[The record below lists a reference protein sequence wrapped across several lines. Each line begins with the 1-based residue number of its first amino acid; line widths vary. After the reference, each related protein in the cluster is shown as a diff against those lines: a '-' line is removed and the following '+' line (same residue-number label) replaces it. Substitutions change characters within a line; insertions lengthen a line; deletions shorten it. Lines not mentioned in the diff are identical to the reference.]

1 MPSRR
6 LSYREIDIPQR
17 KKNEWDTENVIQC
30 HRHDRESHLYAPR
43 SALILKVVGATA
55 AELNEVSFVLCSI
68 DIEDKIGKMISTD
81 TFGNE

>member
-1 MPSRR
+1 MG
-6 LSYREIDIPQR
+6 YKGIDIPQR

-30 HRHDRESHLYAPR
+30 HRHDCESYLYAPL

-55 AELNEVSFVLCSI
+55 AELHGVSFVLRSI
-68 DIEDKIGKMISTD
+68 EIEDKSGKMISTD